1 MKCVCWIIPVLLLL
15 CGALHG
21 QEYNR
26 SSISR
31 ILLDY
36 NDNLQKQVYAEFS
49 ALPLSDRYDVNNIPT
64 KLLIY
69 DGNRQCF
76 EKDALSGKEKRVT
89 PDRTSLLTEYLNR
102 ENVGLQVI
110 GFIFNRRSNGLMDME
125 VVNARAAY
133 NKNDTEY
140 DMLQAMAKNT
150 AGLREGG
157 EKLIHNSYI
166 MVYDYANLRL
176 EDHKGLFDSEAD
188 VYWRATP
195 TVYVFQ
201 VDFTDELRNKF
212 YEECWIDEETE
223 ESERTVRLQNFENF
237 RVPVKFV
244 LKYNTT
250 QDAATK
256 IADFRK
262 KSKSEQGGTTE
273 DDLKAAALGKL
284 VSGAYDYLNEQVE
297 RKNAVFQVKTA
308 VEEVKP
314 VRAKIGLKEGVK
326 TGHRY
331 FMYENGVDANG
342 KEYSRRM
349 GVIRATSHIADNRQV
364 TTGNTAMTE
373 FYQIAGKA
381 AQPGWDMVEKK
392 SIGLNAEVGYQVGNL
407 NGVAVNLTTGFY
419 GRRNFNHY
427 VMVNFL
433 WGLDKYEIDWWS
445 KQSGSYMKTVEYNI
459 FAMNIGYGYGLVK
472 RNWEL
477 YPYLGAGA
485 NMLMDNEKD
494 DDSSSSDDEKEDSKF
509 MDETAWMFN
518 VGVRGS
524 INIWYP
530 IQAFGGLEFSTALSK
545 GKTYKSLCVDK
556 DLDKASSGVHFTF
569 GLRYCF

>member
-1 MKCVCWIIPVLLLL
+1 MKCVYRILPVLLLL
-15 CGALHG
+15 CGALYG

-26 SSISR
+26 SSVSR

-36 NDNLQKQVYAEFS
+36 KDNLQKHVYAEFS
-49 ALPLSDRYDVNNIPT
+49 ALPLSDRYDENNIPT

-69 DGNRQCF
+69 EGSRQYY
-76 EKDALSGKEKRVT
+76 EKDLSEKDKRAT
-89 PDRTSLLTEYLNR
+89 PDRTDLLTGYLNR

-110 GFIFNRRSNGLMDME
+110 SFIFNRRTNGNMDME
-125 VVNARAAY
+125 TVNSRAAY
-133 NKNDTEY
+133 NKTDAEY
-140 DMLQAMAKNT
+140 DVLQAAVKST

-176 EDHKGLFDSEAD
+176 EDYKGLFDSEKD

-201 VDFTDELRNKF
+201 VDFTDELRDKF
-212 YEECWIDEETE
+212 YEECWMDEETE
-223 ESERTVRLQNFENF
+223 ENQRASRLQNFENF
-237 RVPVKFV
+237 QVPVKFV

-250 QDAATK
+250 QDVATK
-256 IADFRK
+256 ITDFRK
-262 KSKSEQGGTTE
+262 KSKSERGTTTE
-273 DDLKAAALGKL
+273 DGLKAVALSKL

-297 RKNAVFQVKTA
+297 RKNTAFQVKTT
-308 VEEVKP
+308 VEDVKP

-326 TGHRY
+326 PDHRY
-331 FMYENGVDANG
+331 FMYENHVDADG
-342 KEYSRRM
+342 KEFSRRM
-349 GVIRATSHIADNRQV
+349 GVIRATNRIVDNRQV
-364 TTGNTAMTE
+364 TSGNTAPTE

-381 AQPGWDMVEKK
+381 AQPGWDIMEKK
-392 SIGLNAEVGYQVGNL
+392 SIGLNLELGYQVGNL
-407 NGVAVNLTTGFY
+407 NGVAFNLTTSFY
-419 GRRNFNHY
+419 GRKNFNHY

-433 WGLDKYEIDWWS
+433 WGLDKYDIEWWS
-445 KQSGSYMKTVEYNI
+445 KSSGSYVKTVEYNI
-459 FAMNIGYGYGLVK
+459 FAMNIGYGYGFMK

-477 YPYLGAGA
+477 YPYIGAGA

-494 DDSSSSDDEKEDSKF
+494 SDSNSSDEEEDSKF

-524 INIWYP
+524 VNIWYP
-530 IQAFGGLEFSTALSK
+530 IQAFGSLEFSTAMSK
-545 GKTYKSLCVDK
+545 GKTYDALCVDK
-556 DLDKASSGVHFTF
+556 DLDKASSGVHFSF